1 MKWIKRSRSKE
12 REYMVLDEIK
22 KKERREGREEGREEG
37 IEIGKEKGKSEERS
51 DIVIRLLQKTNDAYQ
66 VASLLD
72 MPLEAIERI
81 AKNNKVDV

>member
-1 MKWIKRSRSKE
+1 
-12 REYMVLDEIK
+12 MVLDEIK
-22 KKERREGREEGREEG
+22 KKERREGREEGKIEGLEEG